1 MFSFNFKGEYE
12 TPLLTLCT
20 PIREELFII
29 SECKGLT
36 YTAIFDGLSELEFEV
51 SSVFSNSKDAPYYT
65 LIKKRKLIHVEGIGW
80 FVIVQV
86 DESND
91 GSRPIKKVRCV
102 SEEKTLD
109 QYGINLLDGTYKFYD
124 ALQPNKSLLG
134 AFLGQTE
141 WKIGHIDTE
150 LWNKYR
156 TFEFPDDEGLYS
168 FLHGDVEEAYDCVF
182 DFDTEK
188 RLVNAY
194 VKGSLIDKT
203 DVVLTFDNL
212 IKSVQ
217 IEETD
222 DDLVTALS
230 VSGDNDLNIRTV
242 NPLGT
247 NTIYRFDYFK
257 NEEWMSK
264 GLIDALTAWE
274 KKVEAQ
280 QKPYSSLL
288 TSLKTENSKLITL
301 QGQLTDLKAKLDALE
316 QVRTARIKGGKDL
329 TDITNKINAKQ
340 AEINAKQAEVDK
352 QQAVVDKI
360 REEQLA
366 INKSLHFEQNFTAEQ
381 LTELQCYT
389 NAANYTNDNYTITD
403 NMSYAQ
409 IQEQSEAL
417 YQDGLKKLGEISVP
431 NYSFDMDV
439 VNFLFLI
446 EYKPFIEQIRLG
458 TTVNAEVKV
467 GYWVE
472 PMLVKIVVDYD
483 RPDNC
488 KLVFSDSFRLV
499 DEYCV
504 FDDYDKEYS
513 KSAKTIHESKA
524 AWDKATASG
533 AVDFVNDMRKNGLN
547 LALTSVLNADNQS
560 LVIDKHGLTGRVQRE
575 DGNFDPEQVKLINN
589 LLVFTDD
596 NWLTAKAALGKI
608 KMPES
613 ENYAYG
619 LIADV
624 IIGQLVASS
633 ELVISNESNTFR
645 VDADGAEL
653 INAYFKL
660 KTSNGRSQITLDPR
674 DSSAI
679 RLQTDTGSGLKDKFY
694 VDLNGKIVAEDIVTK
709 SGTIGGWNIK
719 ENGLFSNWGDYIRSD
734 GYGKLSLMT
743 YTPSS
748 ARFDG
753 TIYAKNLGDQVQH
766 NNMGNNSVDTEQ
778 LFNSAITNPKIN
790 DGAVSEDKLDWQV
803 RNLIAEKAT
812 IQQLEATEARIKRLI
827 ADEIR
832 AVNADISEINSDVVT
847 VREELRAAKADIGE
861 LDAWSVNVK
870 STLKAHSASITS
882 INAKVVKIDNAYI
895 DRATCRSIVA
905 DELETFDFSSSLG
918 DIKSL
923 WVRGR
928 LGCGYIDCE
937 GSISAN
943 YGTLGVATVG
953 GVRYAVWK

>member
-1 MFSFNFKGEYE
+1 M
-12 TPLLTLCT
+12 
-20 PIREELFII
+20 
-29 SECKGLT
+29 
-36 YTAIFDGLSELEFEV
+36 
-51 SSVFSNSKDAPYYT
+51 
-65 LIKKRKLIHVEGIGW
+65 
-80 FVIVQV
+80 
-86 DESND
+86 
-91 GSRPIKKVRCV
+91 
-102 SEEKTLD
+102 
-109 QYGINLLDGTYKFYD
+109 
-124 ALQPNKSLLG
+124 
-134 AFLGQTE
+134 
-141 WKIGHIDTE
+141 
-150 LWNKYR
+150 
-156 TFEFPDDEGLYS
+156 
-168 FLHGDVEEAYDCVF
+168 
-182 DFDTEK
+182 
-188 RLVNAY
+188 
-194 VKGSLIDKT
+194 
-203 DVVLTFDNL
+203 LTFDNL
-212 IKSVQ
+212 IKQ
-217 IEETD
+217 INIQESD

-247 NTIYRFDYFK
+247 NTIYQFDYFK
-257 NEEWMSK
+257 TEEWMSK
-264 GLIDALTAWE
+264 GLIDALTEWE

-301 QGQLTDLKAKLDALE
+301 QGQLTDLKAELDALE

-329 TDITNKINAKQ
+329 ADITNKINAKQ

-352 QQAVVDKI
+352 QKAVVDSI
-360 REEQLA
+360 RNQQLE
-366 INKSLHFEQNFTAEQ
+366 INKSLRFEENFTAEQ
-381 LTELQCYT
+381 LVELQCYT
-389 NAANYTNDNYTITD
+389 NAATYTNDNYTITD

-446 EYKPFIEQIRLG
+446 QYKPFIEQIRLG
-458 TTVNAEVKV
+458 ATVNAEVKK
-467 GYWVE
+467 GFWVE

-483 RPDNC
+483 QPDNC

-504 FDDYDKEYS
+504 FDDYDKEYA

-524 AWDKATASG
+524 AWDKATSSG
-533 AVDFVNDMRKNGLN
+533 AVDFVNDMRKDGLN
-547 LALTSVLNADNQS
+547 LALTSILNADNQS

-575 DGNFDPEQVKLINN
+575 DGSFDPEQVKLVNN

-596 NWLTAKAALGKI
+596 NWQSAKAALGKV
-608 KMPES
+608 KMPNS
-613 ENYAYG
+613 ENYGYG

-633 ELVISNESNTFR
+633 ELVISNESNTFK
-645 VDADGAEL
+645 VDANGAEL

-694 VDLNGKIVAEDIVTK
+694 VDLTGKIVADDIVTK

-778 LFNSAITNPKIN
+778 LFNGAVTNPIIQ
-790 DGAVSEDKLDWQV
+790 DDAVSENKLDWNV

-812 IQQLEATEARIKRLI
+812 IAQLEAAEARIERLVATEINAVNVTINNLKADIADVEKLVAKKADITQLNSEIANVKKLI
-827 ADEIR
+827 ADDAKIKNL
-832 AVNADISEINSDVVT
+832 AAGVVSSATIKTSQLSMNGHKCIPITVLTGGNIS
-847 VREELRAAKADIGE
+847 
-861 LDAWSVNVK
+861 
-870 STLKAHSASITS
+870 TS
-882 INAKVVKIDNAYI
+882 KTKVVYEVDFVKKRAYKTEVLTAAALTNM
-895 DRATCRSIVA
+895 D
-905 DELETFDFSSSLG
+905 
-918 DIKSL
+918 
-923 WVRGR
+923 
-928 LGCGYIDCE
+928 
-937 GSISAN
+937 SA
-943 YGTLGVATVG
+943 VCVG
-953 GVRYAVWK
+953 HN